1 MNNLYVKVFHK
12 ILDSTIWRED
22 DKTRIV
28 WVTLLAMTDERGLVD
43 APIPAIADRARV
55 SIEACR
61 HAMDKFQA
69 PDPDSR
75 SSEFEGRRVEKTAEG
90 WRLLNFMKYRNLMSL
105 EHRREY
111 KRLKAQEYRAA
122 ARAMTRGQTIREA
135 IKAKVKAE
143 ERANGE

>member
-1 MNNLYVKVFHK
+1 MFHK

-22 DKTRIV
+22 DKTRLV

-55 SIEACR
+55 SVEACR
-61 HAMDKFQA
+61 QAMDKFQS

-75 SSEFEGRRVEKTAEG
+75 SSEFEGRRIEKTPEG

-111 KRLKAQEYRAA
+111 KRLKAAEYRAA
-122 ARAMTRGQTIREA
+122 LKAMNKGQTIRET
-135 IKAKVKAE
+135 IRAKMRAE
-143 ERANGE
+143 EDVERLAE